1 VPAFQVAMAEN
12 AAAHRAGDGK
22 RREREQGWLVGISEP
37 GDHVAG
43 LVGNDR
49 PGDERDRD
57 RKCGGYEPREG
68 ERNALPERSDDEQ
81 AGGPHDRQPKPAQ
94 PEHLQ
99 ESWERGER
107 VGQALLE
114 VVADLGQHGSGQE
127 EQCVGDGPQ
136 AVDRTSGAR
145 PRRRR
150 REQVDRLR

>member
-1 VPAFQVAMAEN
+1 VPAVQEAMAEN

-68 ERNALPERSDDEQ
+68 ERNALPEHSDDEQ
-81 AGGPHDRQPKPAQ
+81 AGGPHDRQPNPHSHSTFKNP
-94 PEHLQ
+94 
-99 ESWERGER
+99 GN
-107 VGQALLE
+107 E
-114 VVADLGQHGSGQE
+114 VSAS
-127 EQCVGDGPQ
+127 
-136 AVDRTSGAR
+136 
-145 PRRRR
+145 
-150 REQVDRLR
+150 DRLCSRSSPIWDSTAADRKSSA